1 MSTNA
6 SRNTTTGLI
15 FENENEI
22 IEEGIELTKYK
33 MYTYLKEKN
42 IDWKNF
48 LSRKLLPDTAYFN
61 PATGE
66 LKIYEK
72 KFQQTDGSADEK
84 PQTCAFKIFEYNKI
98 GKAIGAKT
106 VTYTYLLSDWFKQDK
121 YKDMLDYIKSVPG
134 CDYYFAN

>member
-1 MSTNA
+1 MGTKA
-6 SRNTTTGLI
+6 SRDTTTGLI
-15 FENENEI
+15 FEKENEI
-22 IEEGIELTKYK
+22 IGEGIELTKHK

-42 IDWKNF
+42 IDWEKI

-61 PATGE
+61 PETGE

-72 KFQQTDGSADEK
+72 KFQQTEGSADEK

-106 VTYTYLLSDWFKQDK
+106 VTYTYLLSDWFKQAK
-121 YKDMLDYIKSVPG
+121 YKDMLDYIKTVPG
-134 CDYYFAN
+134 CDYYFSN